1 MTSMAVVHKHQA
13 APELTDRFFEALRLA
28 NDLHGGT
35 RRPGTEIPFIAHL
48 LIVTGLVLEEGGDE
62 AAAVAAMLHDAVE
75 QHGDPA
81 LECIHDEFGA
91 AIAAMVLECSDE
103 GGELRSW
110 RDRKKEH
117 LRHIARVDDESVML
131 ILLAD
136 KVHNVRSIVRDYRME
151 GNALWRRYPD
161 RSADDQLWY
170 FRELVGVF
178 DRLCAGPLVV
188 DLRVGVGELEELLG
202 LH

>member
-1 MTSMAVVHKHQA
+1 MAVVHKRPA
-13 APELTDRFFEALRLA
+13 PPELTQRFLDAVRLA
-28 NDLHGGT
+28 NDLHGT
-35 RRPGTEIPFIAHL
+35 ARRPGTEIPFIAHL

-62 AAAVAAMLHDAVE
+62 AAAAAAMLHDAVE
-75 QHGDPA
+75 QYGDAA
-81 LECIHDEFGA
+81 LDSINEEFGA
-91 AIAAMVLECSDE
+91 DVAAMVLECSDE

-117 LRHIARVDDESVML
+117 LRHIARVDDERVML

-178 DRLCAGPLVV
+178 DRLCAGPLVN
-188 DLRVGVGELEELLG
+188 DLRGGVAELEALLG
-202 LH
+202 LR